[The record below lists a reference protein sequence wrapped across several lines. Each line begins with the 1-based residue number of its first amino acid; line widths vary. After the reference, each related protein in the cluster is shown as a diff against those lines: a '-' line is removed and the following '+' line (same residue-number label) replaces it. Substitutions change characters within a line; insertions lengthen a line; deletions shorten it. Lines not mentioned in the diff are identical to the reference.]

1 MHWSITMSL
10 TTATGRRTR
19 RSLGFCSNR
28 GIGSCIRYHSRNR
41 IFRYAA
47 DQAEQLQPV
56 YRKWYELL
64 PEENYEAGT
73 AEFKKAIELDGSEE
87 KAYEQYIQAYIDA
100 TNKAEEAGTESTL
113 NLDDALTLV
122 SNRIS
127 SKHGGVEK
135 NSAVLYKLALTYFE
149 EERSYSQAA
158 KYFGMIDEKDE
169 EYGKLAGFYNHFR
182 AAI

>member
-1 MHWSITMSL
+1 MNYC
-10 TTATGRRTR
+10 R
-19 RSLGFCSNR
+19 
-28 GIGSCIRYHSRNR
+28 
-41 IFRYAA
+41 
-47 DQAEQLQPV
+47 
-56 YRKWYELL
+56 
-64 PEENYEAGT
+64 EENYEAGT

-135 NSAVLYKLALTYFE
+135 TAQCFTSWHLLILRKSVLTVRQPNISA
-149 EERSYSQAA
+149 
-158 KYFGMIDEKDE
+158 
-169 EYGKLAGFYNHFR
+169 
-182 AAI
+182 